1 MWQGTRRLLL
11 LNIPSPIK
19 YLHEKLPNKSKL
31 GLYFNTYGNV
41 MDLIDD
47 CIACGVDKLVAQHG
61 GPVWQEADFA
71 RLQEKVRAE
80 LNDTVVDIAKQV
92 EQILTL
98 VFSINKRL
106 KGRIDISLVLALSD
120 IKAQLAGLIYRGFV
134 TSNGWKRLPDTLRYL
149 KAIERR
155 LENWRLILIA
165 IGRKCCELS
174 MFSKYGNSG

>member
-1 MWQGTRRLLL
+1 MAGYPALLL

-71 RLQEKVRAE
+71 RLQEKSPCGTE
-80 LNDTVVDIAKQV
+80 
-92 EQILTL
+92 
-98 VFSINKRL
+98 
-106 KGRIDISLVLALSD
+106 
-120 IKAQLAGLIYRGFV
+120 
-134 TSNGWKRLPDTLRYL
+134 
-149 KAIERR
+149 
-155 LENWRLILIA
+155 
-165 IGRKCCELS
+165 
-174 MFSKYGNSG
+174 